1 MHEPTLK
8 VSEGDLLPQDE
19 VILRSLQPRRR
30 VRSFAF
36 GVAYFSIVYGGIAV
50 WSSGSWKEALSP
62 VPVLMGAFVA
72 GVNELFG
79 VWQSRRLLRRTSNE
93 TRDELRRD
101 WRFLTGRGWLLR
113 VAGLS
118 AGVSAFFVTMAVV
131 LTGWVEPIA
140 EPGGFWR
147 EIARMFGFGMAL
159 MFPVIL
165 LLRFAFKH
173 GVEKQV
179 SALEMAPSAR
189 P

>member
-1 MHEPTLK
+1 MHRPTLK
-8 VSEGDLLPQDE
+8 VPQGDLLQDE
-19 VILRSLQPRRR
+19 AILRSLQPRRR
-30 VRSFAF
+30 VRSFVF
-36 GVAYFSIVYGGIAV
+36 SVVYFAVVFGGIAFM
-50 WSSGSWKEALSP
+50 SSGSWQEALSP

-72 GVNELFG
+72 GVNEHFG

-101 WRFLTGRGWLLR
+101 WRFFTGRGWLLR

-118 AGVSAFFVTMAVV
+118 AGFSAFFGTLAVV
-131 LTGWVEPIA
+131 LTAWVEPIA

-147 EIARMFGFGMAL
+147 EIARLFGFGTAL

-179 SALEMAPSAR
+179 SAEEHA
-189 P
+189 